1 MMSEKNA
8 TPVKRPDL
16 NCHQSSTPG
25 IDKSE
30 KVWDLVVEHLEHRMN
45 LYRAGQQHGQALMDV
60 ITAIK
65 VARNG

>member
-1 MMSEKNA
+1 MSEKNA
-8 TPVKRPDL
+8 TPVKRPD
-16 NCHQSSTPG
+16 PG

-45 LYRAGQQHGQALMDV
+45 RYRAGQQHGQALMDV

>member
-1 MMSEKNA
+1 MMSEKNVTA
-8 TPVKRPDL
+8 AKKDP
-16 NCHQSSTPG
+16 HSSETAN
-25 IDKSE
+25 DRSE